1 MGGDS
6 DAGDSA
12 FAANGAGAAVLG
24 GDSAMGA
31 PSTDGGSSA
40 DGSGAQVLHSQRRSL
55 TPMKRVESRVPVND
69 VQEQPLLQQA
79 RKMLDDQRSKWV
91 PRLLCGM
98 LLGRLLCKRLQ
109 QREGE
114 HELKATWCLACKL
127 RTTIWQHC
135 PTFTPCRYREST
147 QGFGWYDWLGFFL
160 PCFVWLR
167 TYDWRHWLLVRGGR
181 GVCAWA
187 HGWVGTGAVRMPA
200 VMEGH

>member
-1 MGGDS
+1 MGGNS

-12 FAANGAGAAVLG
+12 FAVNGSSAAALG

-40 DGSGAQVLHSQRRSL
+40 DSSGTRVLHSQRRSL

-79 RKMLDDQRSKWV
+79 RKILDDQRSK
-91 PRLLCGM
+91 
-98 LLGRLLCKRLQ
+98 
-109 QREGE
+109 
-114 HELKATWCLACKL
+114 
-127 RTTIWQHC
+127 
-135 PTFTPCRYREST
+135 YREST

-167 TYDWRHWLLVRGGR
+167 TYDWRHWLL
-181 GVCAWA
+181 
-187 HGWVGTGAVRMPA
+187 
-200 VMEGH
+200 